1 MSEKL
6 PTPSTKSV
14 GVRESKNIASKE
26 ACKKKE
32 QTPKTKK
39 EDAEMV
45 KKVKET
51 HEVKSSQNIMS
62 KIFSF
67 NKPED
72 PETTEIS
79 KAMSEIS
86 VSKRDDSEANEICH
100 VLKDTSKIS
109 TSTKFVASFC
119 YPEISQT
126 STSKK
131 SDDSDKAKEAGE
143 VLKDTSTSMK
153 LEASEVS
160 EIDETPK
167 NTSEMSTSEKPDT
180 SDKAKE
186 ACQVLKDMSE
196 DTSTS
201 PELEASKIPEVS
213 QTSKTTSEMPTSE
226 KSDASDKVKEVC
238 QMLKDMSEDT
248 STSMKVEASKVPEV
262 GETLKIAFEMFTSE
276 KPDASDKAEE
286 VCQVLKDTSK
296 DTSTSTKLEASKVPE
311 AGETLK
317 TASEMFTFKKSGDSD
332 KAKDVCQ
339 VLKDISE
346 DTSTSAE
353 LEASKTPEV
362 SQMPKTTSEM
372 PTSEKSDASDKV
384 KKVCQVLKDMSED
397 TSTSAELEA
406 SKTPEVSETP
416 KTTSEMST
424 SEKSDASDKAKE
436 VCQVLK
442 DTSKDTS
449 IFTKLEAPKVPEA
462 NQTPK
467 TTSEMSTSKK
477 SGEAKE
483 ICRVLEDTSKDT
495 STSTKLEVSKVPEVD
510 QTPKTTS
517 EMSTSEKPDASNK
530 PKGILQVIMESSGIF
545 SSRKSEATEVPKV
558 DQMPKTTSEKSTLQL
573 ETSKTPEENI
583 FQMPSLEKITS
594 LVPPSSKSQ
603 VPEGSEATSISTNLE
618 EPNVPEVCKKPKIT
632 PETSTLYEVP
642 EVSELQSDSASEY
655 TAICISKSKD
665 ETKSMEDVK
674 GDDSENLSKKLAEC
688 SLKTAKDTEVDEVG
702 KIVMIPIERGMLNIS
717 PGQMNMLQHKR
728 WPPLST
734 PNLKERP
741 LVLATYHM
749 VPSLPIQLF
758 EVLAEIIEFV
768 TRKPVVLLHE
778 TRLNRQIPEFVD
790 IAVMPAYEIWK
801 DGALLPASFVF
812 EHRLNKNMSPHVYAD
827 ILVQSPV
834 PTYCKEIL
842 SYRGHK
848 CIVTQRRSQFTA
860 TGTLF
865 KHLYAKGENLL
876 FFSNLIEAKT
886 ELEVLEMM
894 ADRRADLAILES
906 PVIRCNKHNV
916 PGVESLNIFTTLGPL
931 PPYRIMIKKS
941 LEDKISEPL
950 TNYLLNITKNKD
962 WLDRLLPFGIKG
974 FARNSTNNY
983 RPERVHILK
992 NVPYY

>member
-32 QTPKTKK
+32 QTSKTKK

-276 KPDASDKAEE
+276 KPDAS
-286 VCQVLKDTSK
+286 
-296 DTSTSTKLEASKVPE
+296 
-311 AGETLK
+311 
-317 TASEMFTFKKSGDSD
+317 
-332 KAKDVCQ
+332 
-339 VLKDISE
+339 
-346 DTSTSAE
+346 
-353 LEASKTPEV
+353 
-362 SQMPKTTSEM
+362 
-372 PTSEKSDASDKV
+372 
-384 KKVCQVLKDMSED
+384 
-397 TSTSAELEA
+397 
-406 SKTPEVSETP
+406 
-416 KTTSEMST
+416 
-424 SEKSDASDKAKE
+424 
-436 VCQVLK
+436 
-442 DTSKDTS
+442 
-449 IFTKLEAPKVPEA
+449 
-462 NQTPK
+462 
-467 TTSEMSTSKK
+467 
-477 SGEAKE
+477 
-483 ICRVLEDTSKDT
+483 
-495 STSTKLEVSKVPEVD
+495 
-510 QTPKTTS
+510 
-517 EMSTSEKPDASNK
+517 
-530 PKGILQVIMESSGIF
+530 
-545 SSRKSEATEVPKV
+545 
-558 DQMPKTTSEKSTLQL
+558 
-573 ETSKTPEENI
+573 
-583 FQMPSLEKITS
+583 
-594 LVPPSSKSQ
+594 VPPSSKSQ